1 MGNKRKDFSAI
12 ELSSVI
18 EKKQKEASKVFETAE
33 GVSIPKTASAPKEP
47 LSHLEFSAGI
57 PPFLRGPYS
66 TMYVRR
72 PWTIRQYAG
81 FSSAEESNAF
91 YLKNLA
97 MGQKGLSVAFDLPTH
112 RGYDSDHER
121 VQGDV
126 GKAGVAIDSVEDM
139 KLLFN
144 QIPLDAMSVSMTM
157 NGAVLPIMA
166 FYIVAAEEQGV
177 CPEHLSGTIQN
188 DILKEFMVRN
198 TYVYPPAPS
207 IKIVSE
213 IFKYTSKKMPKFN
226 SISISGYHMQEA
238 GATADIELA
247 YTLAD
252 GLEYI
257 KTGLKAGLTIDEFAP
272 RLSFFWGIGMNH
284 FMEIA
289 KMRAARMLW
298 AKLVKQFNPK
308 NEKSLALRT
317 HCQTSGWSLTAQVP
331 FNNVARTT
339 IEAMAAVFGG
349 TQSLHTNALDEAIA
363 FGKLVERDM
372 RSKLDIHPDD
382 QSALSVR
389 NMAEVS
395 KGVDVFMIALFFIV
409 IFIGSGTLI
418 AGIIGIS
425 NIMIFVIKER
435 TKEFGIRKALGAKPS
450 SIVGMV
456 VQESVLIT
464 TIAGYLGLTLGTY
477 VLSLIG
483 NSLEKDYFIKDPSV
497 SQGLVVGATFVLII
511 SGLIAALV
519 PARKASQ
526 IKPVVA
532 LRAD

>member
-1 MGNKRKDFSAI
+1 MFDLDRWREIFQSINKNKLRSIMSGFTVAFAILLFTLLFGVVSGLKNTFEGAFVDNAVNSMFIRVWKTTKPFNGLQSGRRIQLKNPDYDYIAEKYDSKIDLMTARIFKNFSISYKNKQDNYSITAVHPDHQF
-12 ELSSVI
+12 L
-18 EKKQKEASKVFETAE
+18 EKTIITEGRYINQLDINESSKVIVIGRLVKSDLFGEKPALGKRVNVGGISYKVIGIFSDDGGDNEERISYIPVTTAQKLY
-33 GVSIPKTASAPKEP
+33 G
-47 LSHLEFSAGI
+47 
-57 PPFLRGPYS
+57 
-66 TMYVRR
+66 
-72 PWTIRQYAG
+72 
-81 FSSAEESNAF
+81 NND
-91 YLKNLA
+91 YL
-97 MGQKGLSVAFDLPTH
+97 
-112 RGYDSDHER
+112 
-121 VQGDV
+121 
-126 GKAGVAIDSVEDM
+126 
-139 KLLFN
+139 N
-144 QIPLDAMSVSMTM
+144 QIR
-157 NGAVLPIMA
+157 I
-166 FYIVAAEEQGV
+166 
-177 CPEHLSGTIQN
+177 
-188 DILKEFMVRN
+188 
-198 TYVYPPAPS
+198 
-207 IKIVSE
+207 
-213 IFKYTSKKMPKFN
+213 
-226 SISISGYHMQEA
+226 GY
-238 GATADIELA
+238 
-247 YTLAD
+247 
-252 GLEYI
+252 
-257 KTGLKAGLTIDEFAP
+257 
-272 RLSFFWGIGMNH
+272 
-284 FMEIA
+284 
-289 KMRAARMLW
+289 
-298 AKLVKQFNPK
+298 
-308 NEKSLALRT
+308 NEDL
-317 HCQTSGWSLTAQVP
+317 
-331 FNNVARTT
+331 N
-339 IEAMAAVFGG
+339 
-349 TQSLHTNALDEAIA
+349 LDEAIA

>member
-1 MGNKRKDFSAI
+1 MFDLDRWREIFQSINKNKLRSIMSGFTVAFAILLFTLLFGVVSGLKNTFEGAFVDNAVNSMIVRVWKTTKPFNGLQSGRRIQLKNPDYNYIAEKYDSKIDLMTARIFKNFSISHKNKQDNYSITAVHPDHQF
-12 ELSSVI
+12 L
-18 EKKQKEASKVFETAE
+18 EKTIITEGRYINQLDINESSKVIVIGRLVKSDLFGEKPALGKRVNVGGISYKVIGIFSDDGGDNEERISYIPFTTAQKLY
-33 GVSIPKTASAPKEP
+33 G
-47 LSHLEFSAGI
+47 
-57 PPFLRGPYS
+57 
-66 TMYVRR
+66 
-72 PWTIRQYAG
+72 
-81 FSSAEESNAF
+81 NND
-91 YLKNLA
+91 YL
-97 MGQKGLSVAFDLPTH
+97 
-112 RGYDSDHER
+112 
-121 VQGDV
+121 
-126 GKAGVAIDSVEDM
+126 
-139 KLLFN
+139 N
-144 QIPLDAMSVSMTM
+144 QIR
-157 NGAVLPIMA
+157 I
-166 FYIVAAEEQGV
+166 
-177 CPEHLSGTIQN
+177 
-188 DILKEFMVRN
+188 
-198 TYVYPPAPS
+198 
-207 IKIVSE
+207 
-213 IFKYTSKKMPKFN
+213 
-226 SISISGYHMQEA
+226 GY
-238 GATADIELA
+238 
-247 YTLAD
+247 
-252 GLEYI
+252 
-257 KTGLKAGLTIDEFAP
+257 
-272 RLSFFWGIGMNH
+272 
-284 FMEIA
+284 
-289 KMRAARMLW
+289 
-298 AKLVKQFNPK
+298 
-308 NEKSLALRT
+308 NEDL
-317 HCQTSGWSLTAQVP
+317 
-331 FNNVARTT
+331 N
-339 IEAMAAVFGG
+339 
-349 TQSLHTNALDEAIA
+349 LDEAIA

>member
-1 MGNKRKDFSAI
+1 MFDLDRWREIFQSINKNKLRSIMSGFTVAFAILLFTLLFGVVSGLKNTFEGAFIDNAVNSMIVRVWKTTKPFNGLQSGRRIQLKNPDYNYIAEKYDSKIDLMTARIFKNFSISHKNKQDNYSITAVHPDHQF
-12 ELSSVI
+12 L
-18 EKKQKEASKVFETAE
+18 EKTIITEGRYINQLDINESSKVIVIGRLVKSDLFGEKPALGKRVNVGGISYKVIGIFSDDGGDNEERISYIPVTTAQKLY
-33 GVSIPKTASAPKEP
+33 G
-47 LSHLEFSAGI
+47 
-57 PPFLRGPYS
+57 
-66 TMYVRR
+66 
-72 PWTIRQYAG
+72 
-81 FSSAEESNAF
+81 NND
-91 YLKNLA
+91 YL
-97 MGQKGLSVAFDLPTH
+97 
-112 RGYDSDHER
+112 
-121 VQGDV
+121 
-126 GKAGVAIDSVEDM
+126 
-139 KLLFN
+139 N
-144 QIPLDAMSVSMTM
+144 QIR
-157 NGAVLPIMA
+157 I
-166 FYIVAAEEQGV
+166 
-177 CPEHLSGTIQN
+177 
-188 DILKEFMVRN
+188 
-198 TYVYPPAPS
+198 
-207 IKIVSE
+207 
-213 IFKYTSKKMPKFN
+213 
-226 SISISGYHMQEA
+226 GY
-238 GATADIELA
+238 
-247 YTLAD
+247 
-252 GLEYI
+252 
-257 KTGLKAGLTIDEFAP
+257 
-272 RLSFFWGIGMNH
+272 
-284 FMEIA
+284 
-289 KMRAARMLW
+289 
-298 AKLVKQFNPK
+298 
-308 NEKSLALRT
+308 NEDL
-317 HCQTSGWSLTAQVP
+317 
-331 FNNVARTT
+331 N
-339 IEAMAAVFGG
+339 
-349 TQSLHTNALDEAIA
+349 LDEAIA

>member
-1 MGNKRKDFSAI
+1 MFDLDRWREIFQSINKNKLRSIMSGFTVAFAILLFTLLFGVVSGLKNTFEGAFVDTAVNSMILRVWKTSKPFKGLQSGRRIQLKNPDYNYLAEKYDSKIDLMTARIFKNFSISYKNKQDNYSITAVHSDHQF
-12 ELSSVI
+12 L
-18 EKKQKEASKVFETAE
+18 EKTIITEGRYINQLDINESSKVIVIGRLVKSDLFGEKPALGKRVNVGGISYKVIGIFSDDGGDNEERISYIPVTTAQKLY
-33 GVSIPKTASAPKEP
+33 G
-47 LSHLEFSAGI
+47 
-57 PPFLRGPYS
+57 
-66 TMYVRR
+66 
-72 PWTIRQYAG
+72 
-81 FSSAEESNAF
+81 NND
-91 YLKNLA
+91 YL
-97 MGQKGLSVAFDLPTH
+97 
-112 RGYDSDHER
+112 
-121 VQGDV
+121 
-126 GKAGVAIDSVEDM
+126 
-139 KLLFN
+139 N
-144 QIPLDAMSVSMTM
+144 QIR
-157 NGAVLPIMA
+157 I
-166 FYIVAAEEQGV
+166 
-177 CPEHLSGTIQN
+177 
-188 DILKEFMVRN
+188 
-198 TYVYPPAPS
+198 
-207 IKIVSE
+207 
-213 IFKYTSKKMPKFN
+213 
-226 SISISGYHMQEA
+226 GY
-238 GATADIELA
+238 
-247 YTLAD
+247 
-252 GLEYI
+252 
-257 KTGLKAGLTIDEFAP
+257 
-272 RLSFFWGIGMNH
+272 
-284 FMEIA
+284 
-289 KMRAARMLW
+289 
-298 AKLVKQFNPK
+298 
-308 NEKSLALRT
+308 NEDL
-317 HCQTSGWSLTAQVP
+317 
-331 FNNVARTT
+331 N
-339 IEAMAAVFGG
+339 
-349 TQSLHTNALDEAIA
+349 LDEAIA